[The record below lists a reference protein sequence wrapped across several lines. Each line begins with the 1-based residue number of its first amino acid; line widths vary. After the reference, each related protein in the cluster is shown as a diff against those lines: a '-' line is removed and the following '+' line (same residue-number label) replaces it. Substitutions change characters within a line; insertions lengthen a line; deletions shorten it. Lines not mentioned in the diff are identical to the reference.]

1 MNTSNKLVWWMP
13 RVTKKE
19 APEIKNDN
27 GRLLGLVGIYK
38 EARMPPPLNCM
49 ANAPVKIS

>member
-1 MNTSNKLVWWMP
+1 MP

-27 GRLLGLVGIYK
+27 GRLLGLGGIYK

-49 ANAPVKIS
+49 ANAPVKSPSIFPSS

>member
-1 MNTSNKLVWWMP
+1 MP

-27 GRLLGLVGIYK
+27 GRLLGLGGIYK
-38 EARMPPPLNCM
+38 EARMPPLNCM
-49 ANAPVKIS
+49 ANAPVKISYTFPLHHRGV